1 MGLRKFEEENYEK
14 EIRNLKSEIE
24 EWESGVNAEQ
34 EDDSGAWLT
43 SYADLMT
50 LVACF
55 FILMMAFANYD
66 PVGFQRKTKE
76 VAKHFSGK
84 ALNKDESELDQLVRE
99 LQGNP
104 DLSEKAKIAVVDDG
118 IKIVFKSN
126 HLFERGEPK
135 LRGESLES
143 LDIMIDLIYQKNPD
157 YRVMVEGH
165 TDNLSIPENSPY
177 KTPWELS
184 AARASSIVE
193 RFQEYGFNKDSLVAV
208 GYGDSRPVAPNQDAK
223 GRNIEENIAL
233 NRRAV
238 IKVLEPLKSRRSK
251 RMGLGIYFTESELFP
266 EQ

>member
-1 MGLRKFEEENYEK
+1 MGLQKLEEEIEN
-14 EIRNLKSEIE
+14 EIRKLKSELE
-24 EWESGVNAEQ
+24 EWESGVNEEG

-84 ALNKDESELDQLVRE
+84 ALNKDQSEQDQLVRE
-99 LQGNP
+99 LQGHP
-104 DLSEKAKIAVVDDG
+104 DLSEKAKIAIVDDG

-126 HLFERGEPK
+126 HLFDEGEPRLK
-135 LRGESLES
+135 GESLAS

-165 TDNLSIPENSPY
+165 TDNLQIPPGSDY
-177 KTPWELS
+177 KTAWELS

-193 RFQEYGFNKDSLVAV
+193 RFQDYGFNKDSLVAI

-223 GRNIEENIAL
+223 GRNIDENILL

-238 IKVLEPLKSRRSK
+238 IKVLEPLKSRRAQK
-251 RMGLGIYFTESELFP
+251 MGLGIYFTESELFP